1 MKWCHRGYHTKW
13 SKPERERQIPY
24 DAAYMWH
31 IEYDTD
37 EVLCETETDPQIEK
51 TNLWLPSGSGV
62 WGRDGL
68 AVW

>member
-1 MKWCHRGYHTKW
+1 
-13 SKPERERQIPY
+13 
-24 DAAYMWH
+24 MWH
-31 IEYDTD
+31 IEYDID

-62 WGRDGL
+62 WGRDRL